1 MCTVTLTQEYTVH
14 TYVVTVNSESQV
26 HMFQVIQTGVLSSC
40 TYEVTLNK
48 GTKVISSYVESHFE

>member
-48 GTKVISSYVESHFE
+48 GTKVIS